1 MAIPKKRPNEKK
13 ASPPVLSQEFFI
25 ANHADVFSCVT
36 IVILLGMMIPMTN
49 WIAVPFVA
57 LTSNVT
63 TQEELQEDPGR
74 VIEYSYGIKDACAV
88 VFYAM
93 VCIIVHQIIQ
103 EYVIDKLTRR
113 LHLSKLR
120 TSRFAESAQL
130 VCFYIITL
138 VWSVDLAIFRN
149 YLSNFKGLWEN
160 YPHARMAFPEKFFCI
175 LQIAHWIHTYAELYL
190 QKVKKEDY
198 LNRLTYQTANL
209 LVVLAAY
216 LTNFHRLLVV
226 LLLVESVVQL
236 VFHSAKL
243 AHYMDKNRI
252 AAYLFNAY
260 NAVFVIARFL
270 TVGLTGYILLVALK
284 PTQISV
290 VDRQTGNFNTPL
302 VKIAAFAAIVVL
314 NFFMLGR
321 FLMFH
326 LRRRRERTEAAAQ
339 RRKQAADR
347 RGKSSTHRSESSSDG
362 EYAENS
368 PRAANSAAGRTRKT
382 VKAEIQRYLYAP
394 RIFFGILCSRRP
406 CSRVPIFP
414 PVVERPQIRTWW
426 AFRVF
431 VAVKRAADHHHRAH
445 PWKMIK
451 LFSLK
456 AGQQQTQT
464 TTGTR
469 NKKTSAAEL
478 RITKDLS
485 ELALPKSLK
494 LDVPDKDNLQ
504 ELNLVIS
511 PDEGFWKGGTFPFS
525 IKIPNAYPHEPPKVK
540 CIPKIYHPNIDY
552 DGNVCLNILRE
563 DWKPVLTLSAVLYG
577 LQFLFLEPNADDPLN
592 KEAADLMVRNLPQFT
607 QFVTDSLKGKTV
619 AGRKFD
625 NVL

>member
-406 CSRVPIFP
+406 CSRCREASNPDLVGISGFCG
-414 PVVERPQIRTWW
+414 
-426 AFRVF
+426 
-431 VAVKRAADHHHRAH
+431 
-445 PWKMIK
+445 
-451 LFSLK
+451 
-456 AGQQQTQT
+456 GQQQTQT